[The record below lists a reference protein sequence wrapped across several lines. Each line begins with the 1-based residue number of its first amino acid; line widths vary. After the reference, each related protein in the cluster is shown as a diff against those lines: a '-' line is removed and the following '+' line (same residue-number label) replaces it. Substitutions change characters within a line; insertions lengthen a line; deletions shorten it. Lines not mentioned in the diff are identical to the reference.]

1 MDYAKLRERVV
12 GFLDEHRRRTD
23 DAVFA
28 RAMQRLT
35 AMAVWVM
42 DQNRYKPDVDVA
54 ELREQV
60 EQEINLYLHK
70 MYVDGFGDRALH
82 DAVVRGAALVGGSV
96 STAHRGGIAAGAARL
111 RRGKARPT
119 SAPALNN
126 TSLSGGMLR
135 EGTNSRAAANVGQ
148 HAGRNNGGLDRT
160 RLHGSAV

>member
-1 MDYAKLRERVV
+1 MRERVV
-12 GFLDEHRRRTD
+12 GFLDEHRRQTD

-35 AMAVWVM
+35 AMAVWVL

-82 DAVVRGAALVGGSV
+82 DAVVRGAALVGEV
-96 STAHRGGIAAGAARL
+96 FQQLIEEEFAAGGGKAAARQ
-111 RRGKARPT
+111 G
-119 SAPALNN
+119 
-126 TSLSGGMLR
+126 
-135 EGTNSRAAANVGQ
+135 AADAVG
-148 HAGRNNGGLDRT
+148 AG
-160 RLHGSAV
+160 A